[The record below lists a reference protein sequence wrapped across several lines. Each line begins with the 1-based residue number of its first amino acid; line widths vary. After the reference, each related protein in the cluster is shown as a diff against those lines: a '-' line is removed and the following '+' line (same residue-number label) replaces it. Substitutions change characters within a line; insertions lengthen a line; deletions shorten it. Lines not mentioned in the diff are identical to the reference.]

1 MNFNILPSYS
11 EIMDK
16 NENCNISWKDKQ
28 TCDRCGNNME
38 KLTSCHLKCMKC
50 GSEIDCSD

>member
-1 MNFNILPSYS
+1 MNFNILPSS
-11 EIMDK
+11 WWIMDK
-16 NENCNISWKDKQ
+16 NQNCNTSWRDKQ
-28 TCDRCGNNME
+28 TCVRCGHDME

>member
-28 TCDRCGNNME
+28 TCDRCGNHME